1 MRKGT
6 QRMGRRAKQG
16 GQMKTQREAGFLIS
30 RINRLSRRILARKM
44 KGHGIDRINPAQGR
58 IMFVLWR
65 NDSVPIG
72 ELAEKTSLK
81 KSTMTSMLDR
91 LERSGHVARVRSGK
105 DRRQILIQRT
115 EKDRTLEKAYVE
127 VSQDMEKLVLKGF
140 SEKEINEFEGYLR
153 RVLDNVTALED
164 KN

>member
-1 MRKGT
+1 MDK
-6 QRMGRRAKQG
+6 RAKPG

-30 RINRLSRRILARKM
+30 RINRLSRRTLARKM
-44 KGHGIDRINPAQGR
+44 KEYGIDRINPAQGR

-65 NDSVPIG
+65 NESIPIG
-72 ELAEKTSLK
+72 ELAKKTSLK

-91 LERSGHVARVRSGK
+91 LEKSGHVTRVRSGK

-115 EKDRTLEKAYVE
+115 EKDKNLEKAYVQ

-140 SEKEINEFEGYLR
+140 SEKEVNELESYLR
-153 RVLDNVTALED
+153 RLLDNVTAIEEMD
-164 KN
+164 

>member
-1 MRKGT
+1 MTTMRT
-6 QRMGRRAKQG
+6 QRQG
-16 GQMKTQREAGFLIS
+16 GFLVAKIHQLGG
-30 RINRLSRRILARKM
+30 RIFARLLKEQ
-44 KGHGIDRINPAQGR
+44 GVDQLNPAQGR

-140 SEKEINEFEGYLR
+140 FEKEVNEFEGYLR
-153 RVLDNVTALED
+153 RVLDNLSIFEEVT
-164 KN
+164 